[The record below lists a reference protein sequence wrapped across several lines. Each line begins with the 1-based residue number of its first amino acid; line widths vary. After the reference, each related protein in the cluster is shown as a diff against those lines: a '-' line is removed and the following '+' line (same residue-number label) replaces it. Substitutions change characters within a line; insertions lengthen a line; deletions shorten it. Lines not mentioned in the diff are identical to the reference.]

1 MSKTTI
7 ILDDKV
13 QSGEE
18 HYTAV
23 IPKRSVIGCRSR
35 ETVIIGS
42 LHERITS
49 AYLGV
54 NVPLRKAEQQ
64 Y

>member
-7 ILDDKV
+7 MLDNKL

-18 HYTAV
+18 HSHTYNECDRLSILGTAN
-23 IPKRSVIGCRSR
+23 
-35 ETVIIGS
+35 IGS